1 MASSIEILT
10 RQHNINNQL
19 ENIRDIIIILHFYL
33 LVILGLIIYILCR
46 IWARRNINIYI
57 EFIFFLKKKFQYYI
71 FIMGATSSSENIEEV
86 ENAVKQNRYL
96 MLKQIRESE
105 IKL

>member
-46 IWARRNINIYI
+46 I
-57 EFIFFLKKKFQYYI
+57 
-71 FIMGATSSSENIEEV
+71 
-86 ENAVKQNRYL
+86 
-96 MLKQIRESE
+96 
-105 IKL
+105 